1 MPTIEELELEVQK
14 WQKLQTQ
21 NEATIKRLEEMIQA
35 ATAQMEQA
43 GNSPAIQALQAQ
55 LASTEAELRKTR
67 SQVANLVQRHKR
79 ATGSQVIELRNST
92 QRLESV
98 VADGQRVLEQN
109 RLKWI

>member
-35 ATAQMEQA
+35 AQMEQA
-43 GNSPAIQALQAQ
+43 GNSPAIQALQAK

-98 VADGQRVLEQN
+98 VAEGQRVLEQN